1 MNARALAEHGW
12 PCPTGA
18 EMRAID
24 ERAIKEQG
32 IPARLLMENAAR
44 ACALGV
50 RQQWPGVRRP
60 LVLCGGGNNGGDGL
74 ALARILADWDPRV
87 RPSAAVLGS
96 AERYS
101 PEARENLELLA
112 RSGVQIVQLRAERDV
127 RPLLAEAD
135 LVVDALLGVGVSR
148 PVEGLVR
155 ELLALLVDCAVPVAA
170 IDLPSGTSSDTG
182 AALGPEP
189 RTDLVLTLGLP
200 KLGLALRPRAARTR
214 VADIGL
220 PWRCVE
226 ATSIRQ
232 TLWTPPAAARHLPA
246 RLLEG
251 HKGTFGHVLVVAGA
265 VGTTGAACLAADGA
279 LHAGAGLVTVA
290 IARAAQPVVASKL
303 TEAMTLPLDDAASG
317 ALHPAALESL
327 RAAVATRDVLVIGP
341 GVGRA
346 PATVEVVR
354 ALLAAT
360 RAPAVVDADALN
372 AFEGDAAG
380 LRGPGARVLTPHPGE
395 LARLLGQSTEA
406 VQADR
411 VGAARELARRSG
423 AVVLHKGAR
432 SVIAHPDGLVRINP
446 TGGPG
451 LATGGTG
458 DVLAGV
464 VGALLAAGLTPFDA
478 AALGAWLHGA
488 AVGPLGDVGVRAGDV
503 ARGIPDAWRALAAR
517 RDELDGDDLGRPFP

>member
-1 MNARALAEHGW
+1 MNAGALAQHGW

-18 EMRAID
+18 EMRAVD

-32 IPARLLMENAAR
+32 LPARLLMETAAR

-50 RQQWPGVRRP
+50 RARWPQSRRP

-74 ALARILADWDPRV
+74 AAARILADWDARV
-87 RPSAAVLGS
+87 RPIAAVLGS

-112 RSGVQIVQLRAERDV
+112 RSGVQIVQARVERDV

-148 PVEGLVR
+148 PVEGLIGD
-155 ELLALLVDCAVPVAA
+155 LLALLADAA
-170 IDLPSGTSSDTG
+170 IPVVAVDLPSGTSSDTG

-189 RTDLVLTLGLP
+189 RADLVVTLGLP
-200 KLGLALRPRAARTR
+200 KLGLALRPRAARVV

-220 PWRCVE
+220 PWSSVE
-226 ATSIRQ
+226 AARIRQ
-232 TLWTPPAAARHLPA
+232 ALWTPSAAARRLPA
-246 RLLEG
+246 RPLEG

-279 LHAGAGLVTVA
+279 LHGGAGLVTVA
-290 IARAAQPVVASKL
+290 IARAAQPVVAAKL
-303 TEAMTLPLDDAASG
+303 TEAMTLPLDDRDTG
-317 ALHPAALESL
+317 ALHPSALAAL
-327 RAAVATRDVLVIGP
+327 RAAVAARDVVVIGP
-341 GVGRA
+341 GIGRA
-346 PATVEVVR
+346 PGTVEVVR
-354 ALLAAT
+354 ALLAET

-372 AFEGDAAG
+372 AFEGDADA
-380 LRGPGARVLTPHPGE
+380 LRAPGPRVLTPHPGE
-395 LARLLGQSTEA
+395 LARLLGRTTDA

-423 AVVLHKGAR
+423 AVVLLKGAR
-432 SVIAHPDGLVRINP
+432 SVIAQPDGEVRINP

-464 VGALLAAGLTPFDA
+464 AGALLAAGLAPFDA

-488 AVGPLGDVGVRAGDV
+488 AIGPLGDVGARAGDV
-503 ARGIPDAWRALAAR
+503 ARGLPDAWRALAAR
-517 RDELDGDDLGRPFP
+517 RDVLDGDDLGRPFP